1 MIAENSAHLVSLIQ
15 GIAVLS
21 KSTGL
26 AAGGRTPDP
35 GLLKIPLPAAWV
47 LYAGDKPNE
56 PQTGFNASN
65 QVLTANY
72 VVMIYIPYISAA
84 DLEAN
89 QYPMIEAVIQA
100 IRGQQ
105 APKGQRW
112 RYEGQ
117 KLSVVNP
124 DRLAYE
130 QRYSVVVSV

>member
-1 MIAENSAHLVSLIQ
+1 MIAENSAQLVTLIQ
-15 GIAVLS
+15 GIAILS

-26 AAGGRTPDP
+26 AAGGKSPDP
-35 GLLKIPLPAAWV
+35 ALIKIPLPAAWV

-84 DLEAN
+84 DLESN
-89 QYPMIEAVIQA
+89 QYPMLEAVIQS

-130 QRYSVVVSV
+130 QRYSVVVSM

>member
-1 MIAENSAHLVSLIQ
+1 MIAENSAQLVTLIQ
-15 GIAVLS
+15 GIPVLA

-26 AAGGRTPDP
+26 AAGGKAPDP
-35 GLLKIPLPAAWV
+35 ALTKIPLPAAWV

-72 VVMIYIPYISAA
+72 VVMIYVAYISAA
-84 DLEAN
+84 DLEAT

-105 APKGQRW
+105 APHGQRW

-130 QRYSVVVSV
+130 QRYSVVVSI